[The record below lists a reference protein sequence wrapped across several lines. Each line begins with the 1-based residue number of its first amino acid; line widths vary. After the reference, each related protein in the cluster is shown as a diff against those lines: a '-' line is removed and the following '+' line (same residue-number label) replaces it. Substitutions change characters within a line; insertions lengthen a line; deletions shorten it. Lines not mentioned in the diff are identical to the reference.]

1 MPTAWLGLKV
11 HSKIPFLWSYGPLI
25 ARKLLLVTLHME
37 SYGISVSICFR
48 FKISFHFF
56 LKSTHAE
63 LYAQIYKL
71 YYRAEGQ
78 IWGKRYT
85 HMGTGMTA
93 TNSLTLPMGQTIYTV
108 RSDLSFLCGLW
119 NLDQELFLFRVG
131 GVLCKLSQNMCA
143 WRSLNVHIVRQRCA
157 IRTRARKRM
166 LLACLLCKGK
176 SNTIIRVFTV
186 SDVKHVEVCL
196 SDAHVIQNKN
206 KSERPK
212 TPCYI
217 SEWQPKIFTCFKQPT
232 SINQQTVDLKFNLT
246 RFVICLAKTYHWLLK

>member
-1 MPTAWLGLKV
+1 MT
-11 HSKIPFLWSYGPLI
+11 
-25 ARKLLLVTLHME
+25 RTE
-37 SYGISVSICFR
+37 SSFQNSISVIVWSTDCQEATAGHFAHGIIWDFCLHLFQVQNI
-48 FKISFHFF
+48 FSFFSQKHPCWIVC
-56 LKSTHAE
+56 TD
-63 LYAQIYKL
+63 IYIR
-71 YYRAEGQ
+71 YITEQRGQ

-85 HMGTGMTA
+85 HMVTGMTA

-143 WRSLNVHIVRQRCA
+143 WRSLNVHIVWQRCA